1 VGGRGELDKFDYH
14 NGPGPASH
22 FFNSK
27 ISEKQKKYEW
37 LNSVGGGMR
46 AGKPLE
52 RGAKRFKKLSGRS
65 PPSDNDRAKYAR

>member
-27 ISEKQKKYEW
+27 ISGKQKKYER

-46 AGKPLE
+46 AGKSLE
-52 RGAKRFKKLSGRS
+52 RGAKRLKKLSGRF
-65 PPSDNDRAKYAR
+65 PLSDDDRAKFGR